1 MTNTQ
6 SAQSTLQRVIPLG
19 ELCQVDRHV
28 ISPSAPEFP
37 DLPYVGLEHIE
48 AQTGRILQPLGGGIK
63 STGFRFDNRHVLY
76 GRLRPYLNKI
86 AIPDFSGR
94 CSSEI
99 IPLLPRKG
107 ESRNLL
113 ACALRQPAVVDFA
126 VHNSTGSRMPRINIE
141 RLLEFPV
148 YVPDTVAER
157 KRLGNAIPANLCRA
171 AKMKMAMQAQAEMI
185 AALPNSILGTIFSDD
200 KKSRQGWT
208 IAPLAEIAQ
217 INPHRPSDFV
227 RPLDNTPTAFVP
239 MSAVNAASGRA
250 NPILRPY
257 AEVRQGYTF
266 FQSGDVLFARIT
278 PCMQNGKHFIAPQ
291 TPNGFGFA
299 STEFHVIRPG
309 IQVLAEWIHFY
320 LRQLIVLFEATRH
333 FTGTVGQQRVPAD
346 FLQRLEIPFA
356 PLSEQRIIT
365 QTLKAKMKITAQL
378 NSAAQAQ
385 LDAVEALPA
394 ALLHRAFSSR

>member
-6 SAQSTLQRVIPLG
+6 SAQSTLQRAIPLG

-171 AKMKMAMQAQAEMI
+171 AKMKMAMQVQAEIITALPHSILAQIFGQEKIPKGWESIPLGELCEISTGKTPTRADRAAFTGNNPWVKIGDMDGAEKIIRSKEMLTDKAIKEYKCRPVAPGTLLLSYKLSIGKVAFAGIPLYTNEAI
-185 AALPNSILGTIFSDD
+185 AALQILDSAQITPEYLYWALRGMPLDKGAGTAAKGKTLNQQKL
-200 KKSRQGWT
+200 KK
-208 IAPLAEIAQ
+208 IEIPIPPLA
-217 INPHRPSDFV
+217 
-227 RPLDNTPTAFVP
+227 
-239 MSAVNAASGRA
+239 
-250 NPILRPY
+250 
-257 AEVRQGYTF
+257 
-266 FQSGDVLFARIT
+266 
-278 PCMQNGKHFIAPQ
+278 
-291 TPNGFGFA
+291 
-299 STEFHVIRPG
+299 
-309 IQVLAEWIHFY
+309 
-320 LRQLIVLFEATRH
+320 
-333 FTGTVGQQRVPAD
+333 
-346 FLQRLEIPFA
+346 
-356 PLSEQRIIT
+356 EQRIIA
-365 QTLKAKMKITAQL
+365 QMLKTKMKIVAKLQ
-378 NSAAQAQ
+378 SAAQVQ
-385 LDAVEALPA
+385 LNAAEALPA